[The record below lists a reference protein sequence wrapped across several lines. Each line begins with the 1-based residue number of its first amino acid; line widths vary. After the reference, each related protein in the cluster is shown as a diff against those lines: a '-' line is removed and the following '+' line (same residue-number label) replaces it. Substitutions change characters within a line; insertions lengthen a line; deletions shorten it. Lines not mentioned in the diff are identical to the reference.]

1 MLMFIEFIYIVI
13 GISILLNIMNKV
25 IGVSNF
31 IFKSGKKYCVLI
43 VKLGLIQFYLL
54 DKVIGNCV

>member
-31 IFKSGKKYCVLI
+31 IFKSGKNI
-43 VKLGLIQFYLL
+43 VF
-54 DKVIGNCV
+54 